1 VSEAHVIDLIPS
13 YALDCL
19 SEEEA
24 LRVEAHL
31 VGCDTCR
38 DELKSYRHTAAQ
50 LALAAPCA
58 EPPVQ
63 LRASILRSVQT
74 ALGRKSVGAP
84 GFGLRLLR
92 WLQQSGPAWA
102 LASLVLVVV
111 LVTGSL
117 VVWNQ
122 ARSPQ
127 VGEFRIVALVGTDA
141 TPGASG
147 VTPATASGVTPATA
161 SGVLVITQDGSSGTL
176 VVDGLPM
183 LDASKQYQLWLV
195 RDGQRASGGVFSVT
209 PAGNAGVTSD
219 GYGIMA
225 VQSSR
230 PLTDYSS
237 FGITVEPAGGS
248 PGPTG
253 KKVLGGK
260 S

>member
-1 VSEAHVIDLIPS
+1 MSEAHVIDLIPS

-147 VTPATASGVTPATA
+147 VTPATASGV
-161 SGVLVITQDGSSGTL
+161 LVITQDGSSGTL

>member
-1 VSEAHVIDLIPS
+1 MSEAHVIDLIPS

-24 LRVEAHL
+24 FRVEAHL

-38 DELKSYRHTAAQ
+38 DEFKSYRATAAQ
-50 LALAAPCA
+50 LALTAPCA

-63 LRASILRSVQT
+63 LRASILRSVQP
-74 ALGRKSVGAP
+74 APGRKPVGAP

-102 LASLVLVVV
+102 LASLVLMVV

-117 VVWNQ
+117 VELN
-122 ARSPQ
+122 RISRPQ
-127 VGEFRIVALVGTDA
+127 VGEFRIVAMVAPEASTGVSPDA
-141 TPGASG
+141 TPGISG
-147 VTPATASGVTPATA
+147 VSPAGT
-161 SGVLVITQDGSSGTL
+161 SGVLVISQDGASGTL
-176 VVDGLPM
+176 VVDGLPA
-183 LDASKQYQLWLV
+183 LEAGKQYQLWLI
-195 RDGQRASGGVFSVT
+195 RDGQRASGGVFSVA
-209 PAGNAGVTSD
+209 PD
-219 GYGIMA
+219 GYGMMA

-230 PLTDYSS
+230 LLIDYSS
-237 FGITVEPAGGS
+237 FGITIEPAGGS

-260 S
+260 L

>member
-24 LRVEAHL
+24 FRVEAHL
-31 VGCDTCR
+31 VGCDACR
-38 DELKSYRHTAAQ
+38 DELKSYRATAAQ

-63 LRASILRSVQT
+63 LRASILRSVRT
-74 ALGRKSVGAP
+74 APGRKPLGVP

-102 LASLVLVVV
+102 LASLVLLVV
-111 LVTGSL
+111 LVTGGL
-117 VVWNQ
+117 VGINR
-122 ARSPQ
+122 ASRPQ
-127 VGEFRIVALVGTDA
+127 VGEFRIVAMVAPEATTGVSPDT
-141 TPGASG
+141 TPGTSG
-147 VTPATASGVTPATA
+147 VSPATA
-161 SGVLVITQDGSSGTL
+161 SGVLVISQDGASGTL
-176 VVDGLPM
+176 VVDGLPT
-183 LDASKQYQLWLV
+183 LETGKQYQLWLIC
-195 RDGQRASGGVFSVT
+195 DGQRASGGVFSVT
-209 PAGNAGVTSD
+209 PD
-219 GYGIMA
+219 GYEMMA
-225 VQSSR
+225 VQSLR

-237 FGITVEPAGGS
+237 FGITIEPAGGS

-260 S
+260 L

>member
-1 VSEAHVIDLIPS
+1 MSEAHVIDLIPS

-24 LRVEAHL
+24 FRVEAHL
-31 VGCDTCR
+31 VWCDTCR
-38 DELKSYRHTAAQ
+38 DELKSYRATAAQ
-50 LALAAPCA
+50 LALAAPGA

-63 LRASILRSVQT
+63 LRASILRAVRT
-74 ALGRKSVGAP
+74 VPGRKPVGAS

-92 WLQQSGPAWA
+92 WLQQSGPVWA
-102 LASLVLVVV
+102 LASLVLMVV
-111 LVTGSL
+111 LVTGGL

-122 ARSPQ
+122 VRSSQ
-127 VGEFRIVALVGTDA
+127 AGEFHMVAMIAPEASAGV
-141 TPGASG
+141 TPTAASG
-147 VTPATASGVTPATA
+147 VM
-161 SGVLVITQDGSSGTL
+161 VISQDGASGTL
-176 VVDGLPM
+176 VVDGLPA
-183 LDASKQYQLWLV
+183 LETGKQYQLWLV
-195 RDGQRASGGVFSVT
+195 RPGQRASGGVFSVA
-209 PAGNAGVTSD
+209 PD
-219 GYGIMA
+219 GYGMMA

-237 FGITVEPAGGS
+237 FGITIEPAGGS

>member
-1 VSEAHVIDLIPS
+1 MEA
-13 YALDCL
+13 Y
-19 SEEEA
+19 
-24 LRVEAHL
+24 L

-38 DELKSYRHTAAQ
+38 DELKSYRATAAQ

-63 LRASILRSVQT
+63 LKASILRSVQT
-74 ALGRKSVGAP
+74 APGRKPVGAP

-102 LASLVLVVV
+102 LASLVLMVV

-122 ARSPQ
+122 ARSSQ
-127 VGEFRIVALVGTDA
+127 VGEFRIVALVGADA
-141 TPGASG
+141 TPG
-147 VTPATASGVTPATA
+147 ASGVTPATA

-176 VVDGLPM
+176 VVDGLPV

-195 RDGQRASGGVFSVT
+195 RDGQHASGGVFSVA

-237 FGITVEPAGGS
+237 FGITIEPS
-248 PGPTG
+248 RQQSRPDR
-253 KKVLGGK
+253 
-260 S
+260 

>member
-24 LRVEAHL
+24 FRVEAHL

-38 DELKSYRHTAAQ
+38 DELKSYRATATQ

-63 LRASILRSVQT
+63 LRASILRAVQP
-74 ALGRKSVGAP
+74 APRRKPVGAP

-92 WLQQSGPAWA
+92 WLQQNGPVWA
-102 LASLVLVVV
+102 LASLVLLVV
-111 LVTGSL
+111 LVTGAL
-117 VVWNQ
+117 VELNR
-122 ARSPQ
+122 ASRPQ
-127 VGEFRIVALVGTDA
+127 VGEFRIVAMTSPDTTSGTGGI
-141 TPGASG
+141 TPAAVSG
-147 VTPATASGVTPATA
+147 VM
-161 SGVLVITQDGSSGTL
+161 VISQDGASGTL
-176 VVDGLPM
+176 VVDGLPA
-183 LDASKQYQLWLV
+183 LEAGKQYQLWLI
-195 RDGQRASGGVFSVT
+195 RNGQRASGGVFSVA
-209 PAGNAGVTSD
+209 PD
-219 GYGIMA
+219 GYGMMV

-237 FGITVEPAGGS
+237 FGITIEPAGGS

-260 S
+260 L

>member
-1 VSEAHVIDLIPS
+1 VSKAHVIDLIPS

-24 LRVEAHL
+24 FRVEAHL

-38 DELKSYRHTAAQ
+38 DELKSYRATAAQ

-63 LRASILRSVQT
+63 LRASILHSVQT
-74 ALGRKSVGAP
+74 APGRKPVGAP

-92 WLQQSGPAWA
+92 WLQQSGPGWA
-102 LASLVLVVV
+102 LASLVLMVV

-117 VVWNQ
+117 VGLN
-122 ARSPQ
+122 RINRPQ
-127 VGEFRIVALVGTDA
+127 VGEFRIVALVGTDT

-147 VTPATASGVTPATA
+147 LPPATA
-161 SGVLVITQDGSSGTL
+161 SGVLVITQDGGSGTL
-176 VVDGLPM
+176 VVDGLPV

-195 RDGQRASGGVFSVT
+195 RDGQRASGGVFSVA

-237 FGITVEPAGGS
+237 FGVTVEPAGGS